1 MRARGLAVSLALVV
15 VVTGHVAAAD
25 SPLVAELEEAAHTYH
40 VDPTRL
46 DRVREGLERVGEG
59 TPSVAELI
67 ALARAELIWGDVRA
81 RTSEEKITAYERGRQ
96 AARRAVAQAPQ
107 DARVHLWYGINTAR
121 LGQTRGIM
129 NSLALLGTVKTE
141 MRKALE
147 LDPSSP
153 VAYALAGNVY
163 LEVPRMFG
171 GDPGK
176 AEEAFRHGLRLD
188 PHYTHLRV
196 GLAKVLL
203 RAGRTEEARAE
214 LQAVLDE
221 KRPTNVADWTV
232 RDVPDARALLR

>member
-1 MRARGLAVSLALVV
+1 MRARGLTLCLALVV
-15 VVTGHVAAAD
+15 VVAGRAAAAD

-40 VDPTRL
+40 VDPIRL

-67 ALARAELIWGDVRA
+67 AVARAELIWGDVRA
-81 RTSEEKITAYERGRQ
+81 KTTDEKIAAYDRGRQ
-96 AARRAVAQAPQ
+96 AARRAVEQAPR
-107 DARVHLWYGINTAR
+107 DPRAHLWYGINTAR
-121 LGQTRGIM
+121 LGQARGIM
-129 NSLALLGTVKTE
+129 NSLALLSTVKTE
-141 MRKALE
+141 MRTALE

-163 LEVPRMFG
+163 LEVPRMLG
-171 GDPGK
+171 GNLAK

-203 RAGRTEEARAE
+203 RAGRPDEARTE

-221 KRPTNVADWTV
+221 QHPTNVADWTV